1 MLGDQEA
8 SQSPFLRALR
18 LLAAFALLAA
28 LVPAALA
35 SRSAAAPG
43 SGLERAIEVQDRNSD
58 RLLARGAIVGAGVG
72 LDESGTAEI
81 VVLAERGVRVAET
94 LGGVPVELTVTG
106 AITSAKAAPRKKPDN
121 PGKGN
126 GNGGGNG
133 GGGEGGEEAE
143 PSLSTTDL
151 WPRPVPIG
159 ISTGNAKECAAGTI
173 GARVSDGAGGVYA
186 LSNNHVYARENA
198 ASLGEEILQPGRYD
212 TSCAIAAESHLGTL
226 SDYEELDFEGG
237 ANLMDAAIALTPAGT
252 LCVATPSGG
261 YGAPSS
267 TSVEAALGAPVQK
280 FGRTTGLTEGRV
292 VVVNA
297 DVEVGYGS
305 GVARFEDQIWVE
317 GRKPF
322 LKSGDSGSL
331 LVSDDVTASPVG
343 LLFAG
348 NSSGKFAVA
357 SPIQPIL
364 DAFGV
369 TIDSE

>member
-1 MLGDQEA
+1 MLGNQEA
-8 SQSPFLRALR
+8 LQGLARARMVR
-18 LLAAFALLAA
+18 LLVAVALLAA
-28 LVPAALA
+28 LVAAALA
-35 SRSAAAPG
+35 ARSSAAVG
-43 SGLERAIEVQDRNSD
+43 SGLERAIEVQERNSD
-58 RLLARGAIVGAGVG
+58 RLLARGAIVGAGIG
-72 LDESGTAEI
+72 LDESGVAEI

-94 LGGVPVELTVTG
+94 LGGVPVEVKVTG
-106 AITSAKAAPRKKPDN
+106 AIASAKAAPRKKPDN

-126 GNGGGNG
+126 GGG
-133 GGGEGGEEAE
+133 GGGEGGGEEPE

-159 ISTGNAKECAAGTI
+159 ISTGNANECAAGTI

-186 LSNNHVYARENA
+186 LSNNHVYARENE
-198 ASLGEEILQPGRYD
+198 ASIGEEVLQPGRYD
-212 TSCAIAAESHLGTL
+212 TGCAIAAGSKLGTL
-226 SDYEELDFEGG
+226 SDYEEIDFEGG

-252 LCVATPSGG
+252 LGAATPPGG

-267 TSVEAALGAPVQK
+267 TPVEATLGAPVQK
-280 FGRTTGLTEGRV
+280 FGRTSGLTDGRV

-297 DVEVGYGS
+297 DVEVGYSS

-331 LVSDDVTASPVG
+331 LVSDDATASPVG